1 MNKRKLLL
9 LKYFLNNCDNGYK
22 VLEISKILLGNKRY
36 KGDISSLSEDIEYL
50 KTYKYIDVK
59 YMDNKNICLSI
70 LDNTRIFQEN
80 IKIEKVSHRS
90 QLSGIFI
97 NMICSG
103 IMAFLG
109 AFLAII
115 LLR

>member
-9 LKYFLNNCDNGYK
+9 LRCFLNNCDGGYK
-22 VLEISKILLGNKRY
+22 VIDVSKLFLANKKY
-36 KGDISSLSEDIEYL
+36 KGDFATLEEDVNFL

-59 YMDNKNICLSI
+59 YIDDKNICLCV
-70 LDNTRIFQEN
+70 LDNSKIFQEN
-80 IKIEKVSHRS
+80 LKLSRS
-90 QLSGIFI
+90 QNFKGMTMAII
-97 NMICSG
+97 TMILSG

-115 LLR
+115 LFR